1 MSTLQLR
8 PNINHLLRFSTMYQ
22 HHIYIGTN
30 VTPTFLFYIKCPEA
44 FVSLWSEAEFL
55 KAHSSINIIDGV
67 EKDPVSHIVQ
77 SQGQVAGVEESAS
90 SCIRW
95 VDASVNNFRDV
106 VLEFLIRRGPALLQN
121 TKLSMLW
128 YTAGSTRYLLYF
140 THGGLYMSM
149 LLNSPHPL
157 LLLLCPQVPS
167 LRLCLYSF
175 PANRFISTIFLDSI
189 FVILFQNYFTLYN
202 RL

>member
-95 VDASVNNFRDV
+95 VDASVNNFWDV
-106 VLEFLIRRGPALLQN
+106 VLEFLIL
-121 TKLSMLW
+121 
-128 YTAGSTRYLLYF
+128 
-140 THGGLYMSM
+140 MSSSIM
-149 LLNSPHPL
+149 NHVTNK
-157 LLLLCPQVPS
+157 QIFGFVP
-167 LRLCLYSF
+167 R
-175 PANRFISTIFLDSI
+175 
-189 FVILFQNYFTLYN
+189 
-202 RL
+202 